1 MCHSKSN
8 TYLLDIK
15 KRQER
20 RVGTENEAV
29 ANLQIFCGG
38 RK

>member
-8 TYLLDIK
+8 TYLLDIRK
-15 KRQER
+15 DKR
-20 RVGTENEAV
+20 RVWTENEAV